1 MRRRSHIPF
10 LVLLSLIAVVF
21 PLRAVSGPHSV
32 DALTTDNSEVIFNDD
47 GYSVAYQSVSTG
59 RQCVLTTHIVSSQD
73 TDPNS
78 IEVTFE
84 LVYSDG
90 FQASGSGY
98 LVVGSLPALTGP
110 AQHPFD
116 HLFTLLR
123 LTVSDTNRPRGGPW
137 PKSGD
142 ELVGEAEVSADGFLE
157 GAVRVVPPD

>member
-1 MRRRSHIPF
+1 MSQRSRSLFVVI
-10 LVLLSLIAVVF
+10 LSLIAVVC

-32 DALTTDNSEVIFNDD
+32 DALTADRSEVIFNDD
-47 GYSVAYQSVSTG
+47 GYWVAYESVSTG
-59 RQCVLTTHIVSSQD
+59 RQSVLTTHIVSDQG

-78 IEVTFE
+78 LQVTFE

-98 LVVGSLPALTGP
+98 LVIGSLPALAGP
-110 AQHPFD
+110 PQHPFG

-137 PKSGD
+137 PKPGD
-142 ELVGEAEVSADGFLE
+142 ELVGEAEVNFDGFLE
-157 GAVRVVPPD
+157 GAVRIVRPD